1 LIAADES
8 LYDLRWFNHV
18 RALFDAIEY

>member
-18 RALFDAIEY
+18 RALFDAIEH